1 MWCVQLYSALFYTSL
16 WHDGESNDRTGLRH
30 DDGTQQHGLCLQAGV
45 ESILC
50 GNWLLISLPMEAMA
64 GRKFHRSVKARGRF
78 KGISHAKSKRNDVE
92 REPASNH
99 IDLSRKFNSW
109 EDITNVLQKT
119 AENGEIDG
127 KYLDKYSTFSSSWEH
142 EDFSIPNEAKID
154 YLQMVLFESFGK
166 NSSSNPLA
174 VKIVQI

>member
-1 MWCVQLYSALFYTSL
+1 MSTGR
-16 WHDGESNDRTGLRH
+16 DGEHPVWQL
-30 DDGTQQHGLCLQAGV
+30 APY
-45 ESILC
+45 I
-50 GNWLLISLPMEAMA
+50 LPMEAVA

-119 AENGEIDG
+119 AENGEFDG

-142 EDFSIPNEAKID
+142 EYFSIPNEAKID